1 MTSSTLPERR
11 PRIPN
16 PRGFPRRAWE
26 SNRPLA
32 FIGFLMLL
40 TLAVALAG
48 IVVDPRVITGAPAWL
63 KPAKFAVSISIY
75 CFSLLWLLTFVRGHP
90 RLVRLVSWATAI
102 GLGVEMVL
110 IAGAALLGTTS
121 HFNVGT
127 LSNGVVW
134 GAMAFF
140 IVLTWTMALLAAV
153 LLLLQRLPDTALA
166 WGLMLGLTVSLVGMA
181 VAFFMTTPTPEQLA
195 AADVGEG
202 MPVAGAHSVG
212 AEDGGPGLPIVGWS
226 TEGGDLRVPHFFG
239 LHALQV
245 LPLFGWLLSAF
256 GPRWLGPGRRVAL
269 VWTAGLSYLGL
280 VLLLTWQALRGQP
293 IVAPDALTLC
303 TLFALAFV
311 AVGVALTIVLG
322 ARKGR
327 REEAGGTSGTRG

>member
-1 MTSSTLPERR
+1 MNASTLPERR
-11 PRIPN
+11 PRTLN
-16 PRGFPRRAWE
+16 PHGIPRRAWE

-32 FIGFLMLL
+32 FVGSLMLL
-40 TLAVALAG
+40 TLAVAVVG

-75 CFSLLWLLTFVRGHP
+75 CFTLLWLLTYVRGRS

-127 LSNGVVW
+127 LANGVVW
-134 GAMAFF
+134 GTMAFF
-140 IVLTWTMALLAAV
+140 IVLTWTMGLLATV
-153 LLLLQRLPDTALA
+153 LLLLQRLPDPAFA
-166 WGLMLGLTVSLVGMA
+166 WGLRLGLVVSLVGMA

-195 AADVGEG
+195 AAEAGEG
-202 MPVAGAHSVG
+202 MPVVGAHGVG
-212 AEDGGPGLPIVGWS
+212 VEDGGPGLPIVGWS

-245 LPLFGWLLSAF
+245 LPLFGWLVSAF

-269 VWTAGLSYLGL
+269 VWTAGLSYLGI
-280 VLLLTWQALRGQP
+280 VGLLTRQALRGQP
-293 IVAPDALTLC
+293 VVAPDALTLGA
-303 TLFALAFV
+303 LFALAFAAFGV
-311 AVGVALTIVLG
+311 AVTLVLG
-322 ARKGR
+322 ARYGKRG
-327 REEAGGTSGTRG
+327 EA

>member
-1 MTSSTLPERR
+1 VTTSTLPERR

-16 PRGFPRRAWE
+16 PRVIARRAWE
-26 SNRPLA
+26 TNRPLA
-32 FIGFLMLL
+32 FVGTLMLL
-40 TLAVALAG
+40 TLAVALVG
-48 IVVDPRVITGAPAWL
+48 IFVDPRVVTGAPAWL

-75 CFSLLWLLTFVRGHP
+75 SFTLLWLLTFVRGRP

-102 GLGVEMVL
+102 GLGVEMAL

-127 LSNGVVW
+127 LANGIVW

-140 IVLTWTMALLAAV
+140 IVLTWTMGLLAAV
-153 LLLLQRLPDTALA
+153 LLLLQRLSGPAFA
-166 WGLMLGLTVSLVGMA
+166 WGLRLGLIVSLVGMA

-195 AADVGEG
+195 AAEAGEG
-202 MPVAGAHSVG
+202 MQVVGAHSVG
-212 AEDGGPGLPIVGWS
+212 VKDGGPGLPILGWS

-245 LPLFGWLLSAF
+245 LPLIGWLVSTY
-256 GPRWLGPGRRVAL
+256 GSRRLGPGRRVAL

-280 VLLLTWQALRGQP
+280 VGLLTWQALRGQP
-293 IVAPDALTLC
+293 LVAPDALTLG
-303 TLFALAFV
+303 TLFVLAFA
-311 AVGVALTIVLG
+311 AVGVALAILLG
-322 ARKGR
+322 PQKERR
-327 REEAGGTSGTRG
+327 RESGGAPVARG